1 MFQADLF
8 NAPFPVPQTIMFCN
22 FPLSLLDKKPP
33 FIVVHGSLSWL
44 LEGNGLYYIVTNDQ
58 SQCSHLSKACFPLS
72 VYEHYNQK
80 ALPQLVYILRPMVGA
95 TFSRN
100 TAHPEA
106 QRIKMPVPIRCPLEA
121 AQVTF

>member
-8 NAPFPVPQTIMFCN
+8 NAPFAIPQIMFCN
-22 FPLSLLDKKPP
+22 FPLSLLDKKPS

-58 SQCSHLSKACFPLS
+58 SQCSHLSKTCFPLS

-80 ALPQLVYILRPMVGA
+80 TLPQLVYILRPMVGA
-95 TFSRN
+95 KFSRN
-100 TAHPEA
+100 TSHPEA

-121 AQVTF
+121 AQITF